1 MSLSAGD
8 QAQVIGVGVAGVLAF
23 GAGVWKAGSLRGDVN
38 ARWAARVDFAV
49 AALDEKTI
57 RQLEALRDDVD
68 AVLPEGEFDP
78 AQAIADPA
86 PLSKSAEQAVN
97 LHRTRIRME
106 SAIADLMRIG
116 RAAVGGLTVMLLGTA
131 CATAHYAELW
141 GWVPLEPAGLI
152 LLCGS
157 AVFLLGV
164 AARYVVLQDRLASAE
179 DLAGTA
185 GKAEQTSG

>member
-8 QAQVIGVGVAGVLAF
+8 QATIIGVGLAGVLAF
-23 GAGVWKAGSLRGDVN
+23 GAGVWRAASLRGDVN

-57 RQLEALRDDVD
+57 RHLEALRDEVG

-86 PLSKSAEQAVN
+86 PLSRTAERAVS
-97 LHRTRIRME
+97 LHRTRIRMQ
-106 SAIADLMRIG
+106 SAIAGLMRIG
-116 RAAVGGLTVMLLGTA
+116 RAVIGGLTGMLLGTA

-141 GWVPLEPAGLI
+141 DWAPLEPVGLI
-152 LLCGS
+152 LLGAS

-179 DLAGTA
+179 NLAGTA